1 MGRFLLTLLLCLLLT
16 LLLETGL
23 ALILGM
29 REKKDLL
36 NEVLANVLTNPVAV
50 TLTELAAAFL
60 PRGGYIAA
68 VAAAELAAFL
78 TEGFLYRRYLVF
90 RRVPPYLLSL
100 ILNTFSFGIGL
111 LADAL
116 FF

>member
-1 MGRFLLTLLLCLLLT
+1 MGRFVLILLLCLLLT

-36 NEVLANVLTNPVAV
+36 NEILANVLTNPVAV
-50 TLTELAAAFL
+50 TLSQLALTFL

-68 VAAAELAAFL
+68 VAAAELAALL

-90 RRVPPYLLSL
+90 RRVPPFMLSL
-100 ILNTFSFGIGL
+100 ILNCFSFGVGL
-111 LADAL
+111 LADVL